1 MVTAMKESR
10 SDKLFL
16 VFIYLFLAAA
26 LVVVLYPLI
35 YILSASISTPKFVSS
50 GEMWLLPKGLTLDGY
65 KLVMQN
71 PKIWIGYGN
80 TIFLHRSR
88 NVHQSA
94 RYAACGVC
102 AEPLGFY
109 RTPVYYGDVPGH
121 DVFQRRAGAKLPAGE
136 GAGHDQFDLGAYP
149 ACIGLGMEH
158 YCRPDIFPVNHSE
171 GAAGGGPYGRLY
183 EYAPVLPD
191 CAAAV
196 GTDYRGD
203 GLVLRGIALEQLFL
217 ITHLSQ

>member
-80 TIFLHRSR
+80 TIF
-88 NVHQSA
+88 
-94 RYAACGVC
+94 
-102 AEPLGFY
+102 F
-109 RTPVYYGDVPGH
+109 TPFSERPSICSLRCL
-121 DVFQRRAGAKLPAGE
+121 RR
-136 GAGHDQFDLGAYP
+136 
-149 ACIGLGMEH
+149 M
-158 YCRPDIFPVNHSE
+158 R
-171 GAAGGGPYGRLY
+171 
-183 EYAPVLPD
+183 
-191 CAAAV
+191 
-196 GTDYRGD
+196 
-203 GLVLRGIALEQLFL
+203 
-217 ITHLSQ
+217 